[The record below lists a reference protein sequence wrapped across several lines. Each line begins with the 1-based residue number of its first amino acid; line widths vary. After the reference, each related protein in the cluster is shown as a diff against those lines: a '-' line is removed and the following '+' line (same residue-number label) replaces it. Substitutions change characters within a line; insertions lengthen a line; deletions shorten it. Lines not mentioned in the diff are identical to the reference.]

1 MFTETTE
8 ATYDLKIYALLI
20 REEPKKPALPSPE
33 ERVDSES
40 VRRRQA
46 LLLPLS
52 ALLAAL
58 VPALVEAELPVLRVV
73 RLRAVLPLPDLDEDA
88 VVFVVPDA
96 LAEEPADLVVPD
108 LRVAAVLREPL
119 VEPACLAVPVE
130 VVDLLLE
137 ALLVPLR
144 LAVVLRLVPAAFF
157 FGAGLPDRRPSTL
170 L

>member
-1 MFTETTE
+1 M
-8 ATYDLKIYALLI
+8 
-20 REEPKKPALPSPE
+20 
-33 ERVDSES
+33 
-40 VRRRQA
+40 
-46 LLLPLS
+46 
-52 ALLAAL
+52 
-58 VPALVEAELPVLRVV
+58 PALVEAELPVLRVV

-157 FGAGLPDRRPSTL
+157 FGAGLPGRRPSTL
-170 L
+170 F